1 MLVKKIVFVHVRLLL
16 TSRWYVLEKLRE
28 TLGQEIA
35 KSKEMLMGE
44 QERAG
49 AQERAIS
56 LREYLDSL
64 EEVSRGQMN
73 TW

>member
-1 MLVKKIVFVHVRLLL
+1 MLVKKIVFVHVWLLL
-16 TSRWYVLEKLRE
+16 TSRWYVLEELRE
-28 TLGQEIA
+28 TLGEEIA
-35 KSKEMLMGE
+35 KSEEMSRGE
-44 QERAG
+44 QERAE

-73 TW
+73 PW